1 MDDGMKKK
9 QTLKKLD
16 DQARV
21 EPNLNTALQDKP
33 APAAAEPTV
42 DVVQPPPAPVRAA
55 EAAAHSAPQSSGAQ
69 AEMASLQGQFTKLS
83 GAVLDA
89 AEVANRSAELAN
101 RISSSFESQMTQL
114 SAAAFTTRKINTIL
128 IGITAGI
135 MLIALVIFA
144 VFSVRLSNRV
154 NELDEMLLAVGKRT
168 VELNA
173 GIASLESLTAHTKD
187 LSARQVAMVDVQAQV
202 ESKISDAL
210 KKSESLM
217 QNMPNRAAQQITQ
230 ASTSL
235 SREVQSIN
243 SKLQQQSKAVQTLGD
258 EVKGLK
264 SDMSNVNALKRDV
277 NALVVLQKERVL
289 EQLQK
294 SSSQAQAPAPVQA
307 AKPKDSPL
315 QFPRPK
321 PAD

>member
-21 EPNLNTALQDKP
+21 EPNLSTALKDEP
-33 APAAAEPTV
+33 APAVAEPAAEA
-42 DVVQPPPAPVRAA
+42 VQPPPAPAQ
-55 EAAAHSAPQSSGAQ
+55 AAAAPAQSAPPASGVQ
-69 AEMASLQGQFTKLS
+69 AEMASLQGQFAKLS

-89 AEVANRSAELAN
+89 AEVANRSAEVAN
-101 RISSSFESQMTQL
+101 RISTSFESQMTQL

-128 IGITAGI
+128 IGVTAGL

-144 VFSVRLSNRV
+144 IFSARLSNRV

-173 GIASLESLTAHTKD
+173 GIAALESLTAHTKD
-187 LSARQVAMVDVQAQV
+187 LSARQGAMVDVQAQV

-217 QNMPNRAAQQITQ
+217 QTMPNRAAQQITQ
-230 ASTSL
+230 ASANLT
-235 SREVQSIN
+235 REVQSIN

-258 EVKGLK
+258 EVKSLK
-264 SDMSNVNALKRDV
+264 SDMNNVNALKRDV
-277 NALVVLQKERVL
+277 NALVVLQKDRVL

-294 SSSQAQAPAPVQA
+294 PSAQAPAPVPA
-307 AKPKDSPL
+307 PKPKDSPL

>member
-21 EPNLNTALQDKP
+21 EPNLSTALKDEP
-33 APAAAEPTV
+33 APAVAEPAAEA
-42 DVVQPPPAPVRAA
+42 VQPPPAPAQP
-55 EAAAHSAPQSSGAQ
+55 AAAPAQSAPPASGVQ
-69 AEMASLQGQFTKLS
+69 AEMASLQGQFAKLS

-89 AEVANRSAELAN
+89 AEVANRSAEVAN
-101 RISSSFESQMTQL
+101 RISTSFESQMTQL

-128 IGITAGI
+128 IGVTAGL

-144 VFSVRLSNRV
+144 IFSARLSNRV

-173 GIASLESLTAHTKD
+173 GIAALESLTAHTKD
-187 LSARQVAMVDVQAQV
+187 LSARQGAMVDVQAQV

-217 QNMPNRAAQQITQ
+217 QTMPNRAAQQITQ
-230 ASTSL
+230 ASANLT
-235 SREVQSIN
+235 REVQSIN

-258 EVKGLK
+258 EVKSLK
-264 SDMSNVNALKRDV
+264 SDMNNVNALKRDV
-277 NALVVLQKERVL
+277 NALVVLQKDRVL

-294 SSSQAQAPAPVQA
+294 PSAQAPAPVPA
-307 AKPKDSPL
+307 PKPKDSPL

>member
-1 MDDGMKKK
+1 V
-9 QTLKKLD
+9 
-16 DQARV
+16 QADV
-21 EPNLNTALQDKP
+21 AL
-33 APAAAEPTV
+33 
-42 DVVQPPPAPVRAA
+42 
-55 EAAAHSAPQSSGAQ
+55 
-69 AEMASLQGQFTKLS
+69 LQGQFAKLS

-89 AEVANRSAELAN
+89 AEVANRSAEVAN

-128 IGITAGI
+128 IGVTAGL

-144 VFSVRLSNRV
+144 VFSARLSNRV

-217 QNMPNRAAQQITQ
+217 QTMPNRAAQQITQ
-230 ASTSL
+230 ASANLT
-235 SREVQSIN
+235 REVQSIN

-258 EVKGLK
+258 EVKSLK

-277 NALVVLQKERVL
+277 NALVVLQKDRVL

-294 SSSQAQAPAPVQA
+294 PLAQAPAPVQA

>member
-1 MDDGMKKK
+1 MKKK
-9 QTLKKLD
+9 QTLKKQD

-21 EPNLNTALQDKP
+21 EPNLNTALHDEP
-33 APAAAEPTV
+33 APAVVETAVEA
-42 DVVQPPPAPVRAA
+42 VQPPVPAQPVAA
-55 EAAAHSAPQSSGAQ
+55 PAQNKPPSSGAQ
-69 AEMASLQGQFTKLS
+69 TEAASLQGQFAKLS

-89 AEVANRSAELAN
+89 AEVANRSAEVAN
-101 RISSSFESQMTQL
+101 RISASFESQMTQL

-128 IGITAGI
+128 IGVTAGL
-135 MLIALVIFA
+135 MLIAMVIFA
-144 VFSVRLSNRV
+144 VFSARLSNRV

-217 QNMPNRAAQQITQ
+217 QTMPNRAAQQITQ
-230 ASTSL
+230 ASANLT
-235 SREVQSIN
+235 REVQSIN

-258 EVKGLK
+258 EVKSLK
-264 SDMSNVNALKRDV
+264 SDMNNVNALKRDV
-277 NALVVLQKERVL
+277 NALVVLQKDRVL

-294 SSSQAQAPAPVQA
+294 PSPQAPAPVQA

>member
-9 QTLKKLD
+9 QTLKKQD

-21 EPNLNTALQDKP
+21 EPNLNTALQDEP
-33 APAAAEPTV
+33 APAVVETVAEA
-42 DVVQPPPAPVRAA
+42 VQPPPAPAQPVAA
-55 EAAAHSAPQSSGAQ
+55 PAQNTPPSSGAQ
-69 AEMASLQGQFTKLS
+69 TEAASLQGQFAKLS

-89 AEVANRSAELAN
+89 AEVANRSAEVAN
-101 RISSSFESQMTQL
+101 RISASFESQMTQL

-128 IGITAGI
+128 IGVTAGL

-144 VFSVRLSNRV
+144 VFSARLSNRV

-217 QNMPNRAAQQITQ
+217 QTMPNRAAQQITQ
-230 ASTSL
+230 ASANLT
-235 SREVQSIN
+235 REVQSIN

-258 EVKGLK
+258 EVKSLK
-264 SDMSNVNALKRDV
+264 SDMNNVNALKRDV
-277 NALVVLQKERVL
+277 NALVVLQKDRVL

-294 SSSQAQAPAPVQA
+294 PSPQAPAPVQA

>member
-21 EPNLNTALQDKP
+21 EPNLNTALQDVP
-33 APAAAEPTV
+33 APAVAEPAAEA
-42 DVVQPPPAPVRAA
+42 VQPPPAPAKP
-55 EAAAHSAPQSSGAQ
+55 AAAPAQSVPPASAVQ
-69 AEMASLQGQFTKLS
+69 ADVASLQGQFAKLS

-89 AEVANRSAELAN
+89 AEVANRSAEVAN

-128 IGITAGI
+128 IGVTAGL

-144 VFSVRLSNRV
+144 VFSARLSNRV

-187 LSARQVAMVDVQAQV
+187 LSARQVAMVDVQSQV

-217 QNMPNRAAQQITQ
+217 QTMPNRAAQQITQ
-230 ASTSL
+230 ASANLT
-235 SREVQSIN
+235 REVQSIN

-258 EVKGLK
+258 EVKSLK

-277 NALVVLQKERVL
+277 NALVVLQKDRVL

-294 SSSQAQAPAPVQA
+294 PSAQAPAPVQA

>member
-21 EPNLNTALQDKP
+21 EPNLNTALHDEP
-33 APAAAEPTV
+33 APALAEPAAEA
-42 DVVQPPPAPVRAA
+42 VQPPPAPARPAV
-55 EAAAHSAPQSSGAQ
+55 APAQSTPQASGAQ
-69 AEMASLQGQFTKLS
+69 ADAASLQGQFAKLS
-83 GAVLDA
+83 SAVLDA
-89 AEVANRSAELAN
+89 AEVANRSVEVAN
-101 RISSSFESQMTQL
+101 RISFSFESQMMQL

-128 IGITAGI
+128 IGVTAGL

-144 VFSVRLSNRV
+144 VFSVRLSARV

-173 GIASLESLTAHTKD
+173 GISSLESLTAHTKD

-210 KKSESLM
+210 KKSETLM
-217 QNMPNRAAQQITQ
+217 QTMPNRAAQQITQ
-230 ASTSL
+230 ASANLT
-235 SREVQSIN
+235 REVQSIN

-277 NALVVLQKERVL
+277 NALVVLQKDRVL

-294 SSSQAQAPAPVQA
+294 TSAQQAPAPVQA
-307 AKPKDSPL
+307 AKPKDLPL